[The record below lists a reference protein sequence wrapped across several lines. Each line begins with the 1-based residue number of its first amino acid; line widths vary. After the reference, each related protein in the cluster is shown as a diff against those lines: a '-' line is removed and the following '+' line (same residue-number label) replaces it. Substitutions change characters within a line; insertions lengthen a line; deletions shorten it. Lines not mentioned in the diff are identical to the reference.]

1 MGISG
6 RFPRLAGP
14 PAAYKSGT
22 SKFRPDRRSKPLLLP
37 PRSRGR
43 FFRRFPPACWKPKR
57 ASSGSTSSS
66 AQRLRLK
73 AVCCADLPKADRAQ
87 ELVAEGGTISVQVLN
102 EIANVSRRKM
112 GLSWA
117 ETRNFLLM
125 IRGLLEVKPI
135 TIEIHDVGIS
145 LAEQYQLSVYDS
157 MIVSD
162 ALSAGCDTLLSED
175 LQDGLLI
182 NGRLR
187 VLNPF

>member
-1 MGISG
+1 MPG
-6 RFPRLAGP
+6 RFLDSNIVLYLA
-14 PAAYKSGT
+14 SE
-22 SKFRPDRRSKPLLLP
+22 DLL
-37 PRSRGR
+37 
-43 FFRRFPPACWKPKR
+43 
-57 ASSGSTSSS
+57 
-66 AQRLRLK
+66 
-73 AVCCADLPKADRAQ
+73 KADRAQ

-102 EIANVSRRKM
+102 EIANISRRKM

-125 IRGLLEVKPI
+125 IRGLLKVEPI

-145 LAEQYQLSVYDS
+145 LAERYQLSVYDS
-157 MIVSD
+157 MIVSA
-162 ALSAGCDTLLSED
+162 ALSAECDTLLSED

>member
-1 MGISG
+1 MPGSFLDSSIVLY
-6 RFPRLAGP
+6 LA
-14 PAAYKSGT
+14 SE
-22 SKFRPDRRSKPLLLP
+22 DLL
-37 PRSRGR
+37 
-43 FFRRFPPACWKPKR
+43 
-57 ASSGSTSSS
+57 
-66 AQRLRLK
+66 
-73 AVCCADLPKADRAQ
+73 KADRAQ

-102 EIANVSRRKM
+102 EIANISRRKM

-125 IRGLLEVKPI
+125 IGGLLKVEPL

-145 LAEQYQLSVYDS
+145 LAERYQLSVYDS
-157 MIVSD
+157 MIVSA
-162 ALSAGCDTLLSED
+162 ALSAECDALLSED

>member
-1 MGISG
+1 MPGSFLDSNIVLY
-6 RFPRLAGP
+6 LA
-14 PAAYKSGT
+14 SE
-22 SKFRPDRRSKPLLLP
+22 
-37 PRSRGR
+37 
-43 FFRRFPPACWKPKR
+43 
-57 ASSGSTSSS
+57 
-66 AQRLRLK
+66 
-73 AVCCADLPKADRAQ
+73 DLAKADRAQ
-87 ELVAEGGTISVQVLN
+87 ELVAEGGTISVQVLH

-145 LAEQYQLSVYDS
+145 LAERYQLSVYDS
-157 MIVSD
+157 MIVAA
-162 ALSAGCDTLLSED
+162 ALSAECDMLLSED

-182 NGRLR
+182 NGQLR

>member
-1 MGISG
+1 MPGSFLDSNIVLY
-6 RFPRLAGP
+6 LASEDP
-14 PAAYKSGT
+14 
-22 SKFRPDRRSKPLLLP
+22 
-37 PRSRGR
+37 
-43 FFRRFPPACWKPKR
+43 
-57 ASSGSTSSS
+57 
-66 AQRLRLK
+66 
-73 AVCCADLPKADRAQ
+73 PKADRAQ

-102 EIANVSRRKM
+102 EIANISRRKM

-125 IRGLLEVKPI
+125 IRELLKVEPI

-145 LAEQYQLSVYDS
+145 LAERYQLSVYDS
-157 MIVSD
+157 MIVSA
-162 ALSAGCDTLLSED
+162 ALSAECDTLLSED

>member
-1 MGISG
+1 MPGSFLDSNIVLY
-6 RFPRLAGP
+6 LA
-14 PAAYKSGT
+14 SE
-22 SKFRPDRRSKPLLLP
+22 DLL
-37 PRSRGR
+37 
-43 FFRRFPPACWKPKR
+43 
-57 ASSGSTSSS
+57 
-66 AQRLRLK
+66 
-73 AVCCADLPKADRAQ
+73 KADRAQ

-102 EIANVSRRKM
+102 EIAIISRRKM

-125 IRGLLEVKPI
+125 IRGLLKVEPI

-145 LAEQYQLSVYDS
+145 LAERYQLSVYDS
-157 MIVSD
+157 MIVSA
-162 ALSAGCDTLLSED
+162 ALSAECDTLLSED

>member
-1 MGISG
+1 MPGSFLDSNIVLY
-6 RFPRLAGP
+6 LA
-14 PAAYKSGT
+14 SE
-22 SKFRPDRRSKPLLLP
+22 DLL
-37 PRSRGR
+37 
-43 FFRRFPPACWKPKR
+43 
-57 ASSGSTSSS
+57 
-66 AQRLRLK
+66 
-73 AVCCADLPKADRAQ
+73 KADRAQ

-102 EIANVSRRKM
+102 EIANISRRKM

-125 IRGLLEVKPI
+125 IGGLLKVEPL

-145 LAEQYQLSVYDS
+145 LAERYQLSVYDS
-157 MIVSD
+157 MIVSA
-162 ALSAGCDTLLSED
+162 ALSAECDALLSED

>member
-1 MGISG
+1 MPGSFLDSNIAMY
-6 RFPRLAGP
+6 LA
-14 PAAYKSGT
+14 SE
-22 SKFRPDRRSKPLLLP
+22 DLL
-37 PRSRGR
+37 
-43 FFRRFPPACWKPKR
+43 
-57 ASSGSTSSS
+57 
-66 AQRLRLK
+66 
-73 AVCCADLPKADRAQ
+73 KADRAQ

-102 EIANVSRRKM
+102 EIANISRRKM

-125 IRGLLEVKPI
+125 IRGLLKVEPI

-145 LAEQYQLSVYDS
+145 LAERYQLSVYDS
-157 MIVSD
+157 MIVSA
-162 ALSAGCDTLLSED
+162 ALSAECDTLLSED

>member
-1 MGISG
+1 MPGSFLDSNIVLY
-6 RFPRLAGP
+6 LASENL
-14 PAAYKSGT
+14 A
-22 SKFRPDRRSKPLLLP
+22 
-37 PRSRGR
+37 
-43 FFRRFPPACWKPKR
+43 
-57 ASSGSTSSS
+57 
-66 AQRLRLK
+66 
-73 AVCCADLPKADRAQ
+73 KADRAQ

-135 TIEIHDVGIS
+135 TIDIHNVGIS
-145 LAEQYQLSVYDS
+145 LAERYKLSVYDS
-157 MIVSD
+157 MIVSA
-162 ALSAGCDTLLSED
+162 ALSAECDTLLSED
-175 LQDGLLI
+175 LQNGLLI

>member
-1 MGISG
+1 MPGSFLDSNIVLY
-6 RFPRLAGP
+6 LASED
-14 PAAYKSGT
+14 PA
-22 SKFRPDRRSKPLLLP
+22 
-37 PRSRGR
+37 
-43 FFRRFPPACWKPKR
+43 
-57 ASSGSTSSS
+57 
-66 AQRLRLK
+66 
-73 AVCCADLPKADRAQ
+73 KADRAQ

-145 LAEQYQLSVYDS
+145 LAERYQLPVYDS
-157 MIVSD
+157 MIVSA
-162 ALSAGCDTLLSED
+162 ALAAECDTLLSED
-175 LQDGLLI
+175 LQNGLLI

-187 VLNPF
+187 VVNPF

>member
-1 MGISG
+1 MPGSFLDSNIVLY
-6 RFPRLAGP
+6 LASEDV
-14 PAAYKSGT
+14 A
-22 SKFRPDRRSKPLLLP
+22 
-37 PRSRGR
+37 
-43 FFRRFPPACWKPKR
+43 
-57 ASSGSTSSS
+57 
-66 AQRLRLK
+66 K
-73 AVCCADLPKADRAQ
+73 ANRAQ
-87 ELVAEGGTISVQVLN
+87 ELVAAGGTISVQVLN

-125 IRGLLEVKPI
+125 IRGLLKVEPI

-145 LAEQYQLSVYDS
+145 LAERYQLSVYDS
-157 MIVSD
+157 MIVSA
-162 ALSAGCDTLLSED
+162 ALTAECDMLLSED